1 MTNGISNLQTLP
13 GTLATNSTE
22 APRKTSSPDFS
33 TADSPS
39 QPSAQAA
46 DKANLST
53 LGGLVAQASAGS
65 DVRLDKVAALQ
76 QSIASG
82 TYNVPA
88 SAVASKIVDSLLS

>member
-1 MTNGISNLQTLP
+1 MTNSISNLQTLP
-13 GTLATNSTE
+13 GTLAANGTAAS
-22 APRKTSSPDFS
+22 RKTSSPDLPATS
-33 TADSPS
+33 SLS
-39 QPSAQAA
+39 QPAVQAA

-53 LGGLVAQASAGS
+53 LGGLVAQASAGP

-76 QSIASG
+76 YSIASG